1 MTNDVAS
8 AKKLWSKISRN
19 QVVRTPTTTLINLSC
34 GRIDQFAVRIERAEK
49 SSLVWRHVGF
59 NSLQRIGIDE
69 KRCLHR
75 AIVTPKAHGTPR
87 CIIKAALIR
96 KTRRHGVGR
105 APELLKLFED
115 QWPPS
120 QLRKHGGIPLV
131 RRSWWPRGDRRE
143 MTILR
148 SVLRPS
154 RSDILRAARFD
165 RHLSV
170 QMND

>member
-1 MTNDVAS
+1 MS
-8 AKKLWSKISRN
+8 G
-19 QVVRTPTTTLINLSC
+19 LIL
-34 GRIDQFAVRIERAEK
+34 FK
-49 SSLVWRHVGF
+49 
-59 NSLQRIGIDE
+59 RIGIDE

-75 AIVTPKAHGTPR
+75 AIVTPKADGTPR

-96 KTRRHGVGR
+96 KTKRHGVGR
-105 APELLKLFED
+105 APEPPEALAD

-165 RHLSV
+165 RHLSA
-170 QMND
+170 QMNDSIDTFQVHPSHRSPFSTKSASPSFEVFCPSSMCGRTDVA

>member
-19 QVVRTPTTTLINLSC
+19 QVVRTPTMTLINLSC
-34 GRIDQFAVRIERAEK
+34 GRIDQFAVRIERAEE
-49 SSLVWRHVGF
+49 SSLVRRHVGF

-69 KRCLHR
+69 KRCLQR
-75 AIVTPKAHGTPR
+75 AIVTPKADGTPR

-96 KTRRHGVGR
+96 KTKRHGLGR
-105 APELLKLFED
+105 APQPPEALED

-143 MTILR
+143 KTILR

-165 RHLSV
+165 RHLSA